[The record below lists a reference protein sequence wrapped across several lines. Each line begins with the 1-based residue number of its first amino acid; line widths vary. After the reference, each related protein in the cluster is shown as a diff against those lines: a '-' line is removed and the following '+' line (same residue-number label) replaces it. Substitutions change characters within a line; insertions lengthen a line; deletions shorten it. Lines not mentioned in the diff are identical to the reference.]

1 MTQLEFIEQIIKE
14 KEAVILDA
22 NDKIWSYAELPYEE
36 TRSSALL
43 CSILESEGFTVETGV
58 AEIPTAFVARYVVGT
73 GKPVMGILGEF
84 DALATLSQKA
94 GCTVK
99 DPVQNG
105 GSGHGCGHC
114 CLGTGALAGSI
125 GGKGVSGAE
134 PEGRNHHL
142 LWLCGRG
149 RGRAK
154 QFMAR
159 AGLFD
164 GVDFVYTWHP
174 ADRNEV
180 QPTCSV
186 AIMGANFEFFGRS
199 AHAGACP
206 HLGRSA
212 LDAAELM
219 SVGVNYLREHMI
231 DKARIHYAYVDA
243 GGTSPNVVQDHS
255 LVKYEVRA
263 PKVSQMKELFER
275 VVDVARGGS
284 SHDWNHYEI

>member
-1 MTQLEFIEQIIKE
+1 
-14 KEAVILDA
+14 
-22 NDKIWSYAELPYEE
+22 
-36 TRSSALL
+36 
-43 CSILESEGFTVETGV
+43 
-58 AEIPTAFVARYVVGT
+58 
-73 GKPVMGILGEF
+73 
-84 DALATLSQKA
+84 
-94 GCTVK
+94 
-99 DPVQNG
+99 
-105 GSGHGCGHC
+105 
-114 CLGTGALAGSI
+114 
-125 GGKGVSGAE
+125 
-134 PEGRNHHL
+134 
-142 LWLCGRG
+142 
-149 RGRAK
+149 
-154 QFMAR
+154 MAR

-164 GVDFVYTWHP
+164 DVDFVYTWHP

-263 PKVSQMKELFER
+263 PKVSHI
-275 VVDVARGGS
+275 S
-284 SHDWNHYEI
+284 

>member
-36 TRSSALL
+36 TRSSTLL

-114 CLGTGALAGSI
+114 CLGTGALA
-125 GGKGVSGAE
+125 AA
-134 PEGRNHHL
+134 L
-142 LWLCGRG
+142 AW
-149 RGRAK
+149 AW
-154 QFMAR
+154 AR
-159 AGLFD
+159 
-164 GVDFVYTWHP
+164 YCW
-174 ADRNEV
+174 
-180 QPTCSV
+180 
-186 AIMGANFEFFGRS
+186 
-199 AHAGACP
+199 
-206 HLGRSA
+206 
-212 LDAAELM
+212 
-219 SVGVNYLREHMI
+219 
-231 DKARIHYAYVDA
+231 
-243 GGTSPNVVQDHS
+243 
-255 LVKYEVRA
+255 
-263 PKVSQMKELFER
+263 
-275 VVDVARGGS
+275 
-284 SHDWNHYEI
+284 

>member
-105 GSGHGCGHC
+105 G
-114 CLGTGALAGSI
+114 
-125 GGKGVSGAE
+125 KGVSGAE

-149 RGRAK
+149 RGRSET
-154 QFMAR
+154 
-159 AGLFD
+159 
-164 GVDFVYTWHP
+164 VYG
-174 ADRNEV
+174 
-180 QPTCSV
+180 QS
-186 AIMGANFEFFGRS
+186 
-199 AHAGACP
+199 
-206 HLGRSA
+206 
-212 LDAAELM
+212 
-219 SVGVNYLREHMI
+219 
-231 DKARIHYAYVDA
+231 RI
-243 GGTSPNVVQDHS
+243 
-255 LVKYEVRA
+255 
-263 PKVSQMKELFER
+263 
-275 VVDVARGGS
+275 
-284 SHDWNHYEI
+284 I

>member
-114 CLGTGALAGSI
+114 CLGTGALAAALAV
-125 GGKGVSGAE
+125 KEYLVQ
-134 PEGRNHHL
+134 NQ
-142 LWLCGRG
+142 
-149 RGRAK
+149 K
-154 QFMAR
+154 
-159 AGLFD
+159 D
-164 GVDFVYTWHP
+164 GTIIYYG
-174 ADRNEV
+174 
-180 QPTCSV
+180 C
-186 AIMGANFEFFGRS
+186 
-199 AHAGACP
+199 
-206 HLGRSA
+206 
-212 LDAAELM
+212 AAEEGQERNSLWPEPDYLTAWILYTHGIRRTAMRYSQPAALPLWVQILNFSEDRLM
-219 SVGVNYLREHMI
+219 RELV
-231 DKARIHYAYVDA
+231 RI
-243 GGTSPNVVQDHS
+243 
-255 LVKYEVRA
+255 
-263 PKVSQMKELFER
+263 
-275 VVDVARGGS
+275 
-284 SHDWNHYEI
+284 

>member
-1 MTQLEFIEQIIKE
+1 M
-14 KEAVILDA
+14 ILDA

-105 GSGHGCGHC
+105 GSGSWMWSLLSGNRRAG
-114 CLGTGALAGSI
+114 GSI
-125 GGKGVSGAE
+125 GSKGVSGAE

-149 RGRAK
+149 RGRSET
-154 QFMAR
+154 
-159 AGLFD
+159 
-164 GVDFVYTWHP
+164 VYG
-174 ADRNEV
+174 
-180 QPTCSV
+180 QS
-186 AIMGANFEFFGRS
+186 
-199 AHAGACP
+199 
-206 HLGRSA
+206 
-212 LDAAELM
+212 
-219 SVGVNYLREHMI
+219 
-231 DKARIHYAYVDA
+231 RI
-243 GGTSPNVVQDHS
+243 
-255 LVKYEVRA
+255 
-263 PKVSQMKELFER
+263 
-275 VVDVARGGS
+275 
-284 SHDWNHYEI
+284 I

>member
-114 CLGTGALAGSI
+114 CLGTGALAAALAVKEYLVQNQKDGTI
-125 GGKGVSGAE
+125 IYYGLWPE
-134 PEGRNHHL
+134 PDYLTAWILYTHGIRRTAMRYSQPAALL
-142 LWLCGRG
+142 LWVQILN
-149 RGRAK
+149 
-154 QFMAR
+154 FSE
-159 AGLFD
+159 
-164 GVDFVYTWHP
+164 
-174 ADRNEV
+174 DRL
-180 QPTCSV
+180 
-186 AIMGANFEFFGRS
+186 MR
-199 AHAGACP
+199 
-206 HLGRSA
+206 
-212 LDAAELM
+212 EL
-219 SVGVNYLREHMI
+219 V
-231 DKARIHYAYVDA
+231 RI
-243 GGTSPNVVQDHS
+243 
-255 LVKYEVRA
+255 
-263 PKVSQMKELFER
+263 
-275 VVDVARGGS
+275 
-284 SHDWNHYEI
+284 

>member
-105 GSGHGCGHC
+105 GSGH
-114 CLGTGALAGSI
+114 A
-125 GGKGVSGAE
+125 GAE

-149 RGRAK
+149 RGRSET
-154 QFMAR
+154 
-159 AGLFD
+159 
-164 GVDFVYTWHP
+164 VYG
-174 ADRNEV
+174 
-180 QPTCSV
+180 QS
-186 AIMGANFEFFGRS
+186 
-199 AHAGACP
+199 
-206 HLGRSA
+206 
-212 LDAAELM
+212 
-219 SVGVNYLREHMI
+219 
-231 DKARIHYAYVDA
+231 RI
-243 GGTSPNVVQDHS
+243 
-255 LVKYEVRA
+255 
-263 PKVSQMKELFER
+263 
-275 VVDVARGGS
+275 
-284 SHDWNHYEI
+284 I

>member
-114 CLGTGALAGSI
+114 CLGTGALAAALAVKEYLVQNQKDGTIIYYGCSAEE
-125 GGKGVSGAE
+125 GAGE
-134 PEGRNHHL
+134 STLSPL
-142 LWLCGRG
+142 
-149 RGRAK
+149 
-154 QFMAR
+154 
-159 AGLFD
+159 
-164 GVDFVYTWHP
+164 
-174 ADRNEV
+174 
-180 QPTCSV
+180 
-186 AIMGANFEFFGRS
+186 
-199 AHAGACP
+199 
-206 HLGRSA
+206 
-212 LDAAELM
+212 
-219 SVGVNYLREHMI
+219 SVGTPGGVTKANYGDRKSTRL
-231 DKARIHYAYVDA
+231 
-243 GGTSPNVVQDHS
+243 N
-255 LVKYEVRA
+255 
-263 PKVSQMKELFER
+263 
-275 VVDVARGGS
+275 S
-284 SHDWNHYEI
+284 SHSSVSRMPSSA

>member
-1 MTQLEFIEQIIKE
+1 M
-14 KEAVILDA
+14 ILDA

-114 CLGTGALAGSI
+114 CLGTGALAAALAVKEYLVQNQKDGTI
-125 GGKGVSGAE
+125 IYYGCAAE
-134 PEGRNHHL
+134 EGQERNSLWPEPDYL
-142 LWLCGRG
+142 TVWIL
-149 RGRAK
+149 
-154 QFMAR
+154 
-159 AGLFD
+159 
-164 GVDFVYTWHP
+164 YTHGIP

-186 AIMGANFEFFGRS
+186 AIMGANFEFFGRIGSCGSLS
-199 AHAGACP
+199 AFRKKCFGCSGIDER
-206 HLGRSA
+206 GR
-212 LDAAELM
+212 EL
-219 SVGVNYLREHMI
+219 SER
-231 DKARIHYAYVDA
+231 AYD
-243 GGTSPNVVQDHS
+243 
-255 LVKYEVRA
+255 R
-263 PKVSQMKELFER
+263 
-275 VVDVARGGS
+275 
-284 SHDWNHYEI
+284 